1 MADSTAQATA
11 AARAEDPELGW
22 SLGVL
27 FREWQRR
34 AQAATADLPHG
45 PRGFQILA
53 TLDGA
58 TPRQGALAA
67 HLGIDRTVLTYV
79 VDDLE
84 AAGLVARRVD
94 PADRRAQLL
103 ALTEAGAARLA
114 ALRDAVAASE
124 RTLLEGFD
132 AADAAAL
139 QALVRRAAMRLHAGD
154 GEHDACRIVADV
166 AAVLDAGAAPA
177 DAR

>member
-1 MADSTAQATA
+1 MAD
-11 AARAEDPELGW
+11 DLELGW

-34 AQAATADLPHG
+34 AQAATASVPHG
-45 PRGFQILA
+45 PRGFQILQ

-79 VDDLE
+79 VDDLVD
-84 AAGLVARRVD
+84 AGLVERSVD
-94 PADRRAQLL
+94 PSDRRAQLC
-103 ALTEAGAARLA
+103 ALTAKGAEALA

-124 RTLLEGFD
+124 RSLLDG
-132 AADAAAL
+132 AAGDDAAAL
-139 QALVRRAAMRLHAGD
+139 EHLVRQAAVRLHTG
-154 GEHDACRIVADV
+154 GEHDACRVVEDVVAD
-166 AAVLDAGAAPA
+166 LAG
-177 DAR
+177 DARARRP